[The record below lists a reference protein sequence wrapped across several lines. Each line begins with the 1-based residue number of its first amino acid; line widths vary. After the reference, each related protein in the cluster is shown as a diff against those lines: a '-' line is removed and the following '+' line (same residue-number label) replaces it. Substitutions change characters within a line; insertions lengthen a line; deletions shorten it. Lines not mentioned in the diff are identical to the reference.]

1 MQFQFQSTCQ
11 NPFCFLFQ
19 LFFIRAYLAE
29 KNRHSDGTADQTQ
42 IEEDMIIEA
51 NR

>member
-1 MQFQFQSTCQ
+1 MS
-11 NPFCFLFQ
+11 FCFVFQ
-19 LFFIRAYLAE
+19 LNFIRGYLAE
-29 KNRHSDGTADQTQ
+29 QKRYSEITQDQTQ